1 MSMEA
6 LTEPTGL
13 LIKRQGDIKLKGRFI
28 GRQLDKGTRDGYDQD
43 TLAMSVKYVYVYIY
57 VYEHTH
63 IYIYYAFLYVKAMK
77 SEIML

>member
-1 MSMEA
+1 MSMEE

-43 TLAMSVKYVYVYIY
+43 TLAMSVKYVYVYMDVYICIGVY
-57 VYEHTH
+57 V
-63 IYIYYAFLYVKAMK
+63 
-77 SEIML
+77 

>member
-43 TLAMSVKYVYVYIY
+43 TLAMSVKYVYV
-57 VYEHTH
+57 
-63 IYIYYAFLYVKAMK
+63 
-77 SEIML
+77 